1 MNVVH
6 ERCAGLDVHQ
16 KSVVACVRA
25 LAEGKVTHEVRTFG
39 TTTSELLALADWLAS
54 CGCTHVAMESTG
66 VFWKPVWHVLEESF
80 TLVLAN
86 AMHIR
91 NIPGRKSD
99 VNDATWIA
107 DLLAH
112 DLIRSSFVPPAPIQE
127 LRDLTRTR
135 KQLMR
140 EIARH
145 TQRLQRILEDANL
158 KLASFLSDILGMS
171 GRAVL
176 DALVSGETDP
186 QRLVALTSD
195 RLQASREVLREALT
209 GRVTPHHRFMLK
221 LHLGQIDGLRAAV
234 TELEAHM
241 EETLRPFRAALER
254 LMTIPGVRHS
264 AAAVILAEIG
274 ADMSRFA
281 TSGHV
286 VSWAGLCPRLHQ
298 SAGKRLSNR
307 TRLGAPWLKTTLV
320 QAAWAATRKN
330 DSYLRAQFLRLKSR
344 RGPKKA
350 ILAVAASILTAA
362 YEMLRNGLTYRDLGA
377 DYFIRH
383 DKARIARHLIRR
395 LHDLG
400 LDVEIRAVA

>member
-1 MNVVH
+1 MNVVY

-16 KSVVACVRA
+16 KSIVACVRVV
-25 LAEGKVTHEVRTFG
+25 AEGRVSHEVRTFS
-39 TTTSELLALADWLAS
+39 TMTSELLALADWLAA

-66 VFWKPVWHVLEESF
+66 VFWKPVWHVLEGNF

-99 VNDATWIA
+99 VNDAKWIA

-112 DLIRSSFVPPAPIQE
+112 GLIRSSFVPPAPVQE

-145 TQRLQRILEDANL
+145 TQRLQRVLEDANV
-158 KLASFLSDILGMS
+158 KLTSVVSDILGMS

-176 DALVSGETDP
+176 DALVSEETDP

-195 RLQASREVLREALT
+195 RLHASREVLRDALT

-221 LHLGQIDGLRAAV
+221 LHLGQIDGLHAAV
-234 TELEAHM
+234 AELEGRM
-241 EETLRPFRAALER
+241 EESLRPFRAALER
-254 LMTIPGVRHS
+254 LMTIPGVRQS

-274 ADMSRFA
+274 ADMSRFPTA
-281 TSGHV
+281 GHV
-286 VSWAGLCPRLHQ
+286 VSWAGLCPRLDE

-307 TRLGAPWLKTTLV
+307 TRPGASWLKTTLV
-320 QAAWAATRKN
+320 QAAWAATRKKIPT
-330 DSYLRAQFLRLKSR
+330 SAPSSF
-344 RGPKKA
+344 A
-350 ILAVAASILTAA
+350 
-362 YEMLRNGLTYRDLGA
+362 
-377 DYFIRH
+377 
-383 DKARIARHLIRR
+383 
-395 LHDLG
+395 
-400 LDVEIRAVA
+400 